1 MLNRTAAK
9 LAISVFL
16 ATSTVAAQAQSDSSS
31 FYKGKTIRLIVGF
44 SPGGGYDANAR
55 LLARFM
61 GAHIPG
67 SPNILVEN
75 MPGASSLKSV
85 QYLETAPKDGT
96 VIVAFNAGLVIQSQV
111 DPNNFRIKLT
121 NYSWLG
127 SIGQEIRMCYMRAE
141 TGVKTFAQ
149 LQQQPGLSFGETGV
163 GSAGYIDQGIMR
175 IILGVKLK
183 TIIGYPGSADKV
195 LAVARGELDGDCAS
209 YTSVPPDWIQ
219 NNRINMIYRS
229 TKPIMPGMP
238 ADLPYIMDLVKTP
251 GEKSLINLLL
261 SPNIIG
267 RPYMAAKGIPK
278 DRLAILRDGF
288 SATLKDPEFM
298 AAATSANLTMIGPMT
313 GDEAATYIAQLY
325 SVGPDVIAEAKTI
338 TGVH

>member
-1 MLNRTAAK
+1 MLNGMAGRIAIGLFMATFAA
-9 LAISVFL
+9 
-16 ATSTVAAQAQSDSSS
+16 TAQAQSDSG
-31 FYKGKTIRLIVGF
+31 FYKNKTIRLIVGF

-67 SPNILVEN
+67 NPNIVVEN

-96 VIVAFNAGLVIQSQV
+96 VMVAFNAGLVIQSQV

-121 NYSWLG
+121 NYSWIG
-127 SIGQEIRMCYMRAE
+127 SIGQEIRMCYTRAE
-141 TGVKTFAQ
+141 SGVKTFAQ
-149 LQQQPGLSFGETGV
+149 LQQHPSLSFGETGV

-209 YTSVPPDWIQ
+209 YTSVPADWIQ
-219 NNRINMIYRS
+219 NHKINMIYRS
-229 TKPIMPGMP
+229 TKPILPGMP
-238 ADLPYIMDLVKTP
+238 ADLPYVMDLAKTP
-251 GEKSLINLLL
+251 EKKSLINLLL
-261 SPNIIG
+261 APNIIG
-267 RPYMAAKGIPK
+267 RPYVAAKDIPQ
-278 DRLAILRDGF
+278 DRLALLRDGF
-288 SATLKDPEFM
+288 SATLKDPEFVA
-298 AAATSANLTMIGPMT
+298 AAATANLTMIGPMT
-313 GDEAATYIAQLY
+313 GDEAAAYIAQLY
-325 SVGPDVIAEAKTI
+325 SVSPEVIAEAKTI
-338 TGVH
+338 TGAH

>member
-1 MLNRTAAK
+1 MLQRTAAK
-9 LAISVFL
+9 LVMGILL
-16 ATSTVAAQAQSDSSS
+16 ATYAAAAHAQSDST
-31 FYKGKTIRLIVGF
+31 FYKNKTIRLIVGF

-55 LLARFM
+55 LLARFI

-67 SPNILVEN
+67 SPNIVVEN

-96 VIVAFNAGLVIQSQV
+96 VMVAFNAGLVIQSQV
-111 DPNNFRIKLT
+111 DPANFRIKLT
-121 NYSWLG
+121 DYSWIG
-127 SIGQEIRMCYMRAE
+127 SIGQEIRMCYLRAE

-149 LQQQPGLSFGETGV
+149 LQQQPNLSFGETGV

-183 TIIGYPGSADKV
+183 TILGYPGSADKA

-219 NNRINMIYRS
+219 NNKINMIYRS
-229 TKPIMPGMP
+229 TLPIMPGMP
-238 ADLPYIMDLVKTP
+238 ADLPYIMDLAKTQQDR
-251 GEKSLINLLL
+251 SLIKLLL

-267 RPYMAAKGIPK
+267 RPYMASKDIPK
-278 DRLAILRDGF
+278 DRLALLRNAF
-288 SATLKDPEFM
+288 STTLKDPEFT

-313 GDEAATYIAQLY
+313 GDEATAYIAQLY
-325 SVGPDVIAEAKTI
+325 SFGPDVIAEAKTI